1 MPAWCRRRLAT
12 LSRRRENPLGGES
25 SGPGLIATRTDAMGC
40 AFQRLVVA
48 SRQWRR
54 AFAAYSTFGVS
65 WVIMSVASADGPRNR
80 HRAGP
85 GAATR
90 TSIQA
95 PDGQVTSHDRPP
107 VVDREV
113 RQRTEISEGSVVVDD
128 VEPSVGGARF
138 LSAPVESAITPLAL
152 GPIVA
157 AVSVGRRRLARTAP
171 S

>member
-12 LSRRRENPLGGES
+12 LSRRREKPARRRVQRSRTDCHPHRCHGVRLPAS
-25 SGPGLIATRTDAMGC
+25 SRRVTTVAPGLRSVFDLRSLLGDHVRRVRRRT
-40 AFQRLVVA
+40 
-48 SRQWRR
+48 
-54 AFAAYSTFGVS
+54 
-65 WVIMSVASADGPRNR
+65 RNR